1 MNIVRKWINIDIS
14 GINTSIMQALRD
26 IETNAICN
34 VLQIVSMITLSYKF
48 SSKSRLQLKVFSI
61 NVLYHNVIAQNILL
75 AVVEGY
81 R

>member
-14 GINTSIMQALRD
+14 GINISIMQAPRD
-26 IETNAICN
+26 INSNAICN
-34 VLQIVSMITLSYKF
+34 VLLIVSMITLSYKF
-48 SSKSRLQLKVFSI
+48 SSKFRHQLKVFSI

>member
-14 GINTSIMQALRD
+14 GINISIMQAPRD
-26 IETNAICN
+26 INSNAICN
-34 VLQIVSMITLSYKF
+34 VLLIVSMITLSYKF
-48 SSKSRLQLKVFSI
+48 SSKSRHQLKVFSI